1 MEPERVKISVAAKM
15 LNVAPLTIR
24 RGIYA
29 GRIPFIK
36 TDTKRLFIPMSWIR
50 QQMGDSPT
58 ISNLKDFISIVNSY
72 CIKTYG
78 DILGQKKADKIIGLL
93 DN

>member
-1 MEPERVKISVAAKM
+1 MEPERIKISVAARI
-15 LNVAPLTIR
+15 LDVTPLTLR

-50 QQMGDSPT
+50 QQIGNAVPEIEIITKSVTD
-58 ISNLKDFISIVNSY
+58 Y
-72 CIKTYG
+72 CIKKY
-78 DILGQKKADKIIGLL
+78 GQKKGQKLASKILKVL
-93 DN
+93 E